1 VKGWGQRVD
10 SEMKLKFN
18 FTLCVFLFQLTF
30 LFAKVKHE
38 LRKKPTSLYV
48 VDAVGRMAQR
58 RKAVE
63 ISGL

>member
-1 VKGWGQRVD
+1 
-10 SEMKLKFN
+10 MKLKFN

-30 LFAKVKHE
+30 LFAKVKYE
-38 LRKKPTSLYV
+38 VRKEPTSLYV